1 MRILAVSW
9 DNRHS
14 GSLLPSN
21 PPNLFSLSLWTEFTL
36 HPPLASGSEV
46 FHPLY
51 ELHQL
56 HQLRHPKVRATPGCL
71 QERIEKPSRVR
82 PLQGN
87 RHQLTGAVPAV
98 HTLPAPAAPVA
109 DQLELFGKPRMEGMR
124 ERESL
129 FQVIYEGCNS
139 NVILSPAKE
148 GSMSI
153 RGSWTI
159 STERLR
165 VLELPK
171 PRRGLRSLS
180 TTQPAPPV
188 RPKPRDNM
196 DGPSARPLFA
206 RFQLHQ
212 VLHPRRFDSRA

>member
-1 MRILAVSW
+1 MDGI
-9 DNRHS
+9 H
-14 GSLLPSN
+14 
-21 PPNLFSLSLWTEFTL
+21 FT
-36 HPPLASGSEV
+36 PPLASGSEV

-87 RHQLTGAVPAV
+87 RHQLTVAVPAV

-180 TTQPAPPV
+180 TTPAHATRAPPASRKHGFLFRSTRV
-188 RPKPRDNM
+188 RTISSP
-196 DGPSARPLFA
+196 GPSPPRKST
-206 RFQLHQ
+206 
-212 VLHPRRFDSRA
+212 PRRDFGLVLPGAQG